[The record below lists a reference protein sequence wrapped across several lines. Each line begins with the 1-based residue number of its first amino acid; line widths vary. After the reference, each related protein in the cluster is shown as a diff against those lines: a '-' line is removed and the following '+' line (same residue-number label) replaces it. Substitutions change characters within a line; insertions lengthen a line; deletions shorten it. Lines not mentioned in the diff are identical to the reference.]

1 MCVFLFFIKND
12 LAVKITTNMQ
22 KDTNLAHLTIEH
34 DARIANLEEKFE
46 SHAERLDRNLEN
58 ILREVK
64 ELNTLYHKER
74 NHFLEKISYLEN
86 GINQK
91 INKIYASIIVGG
103 LGVVWQ
109 LVWQILVNKKVI

>member
-1 MCVFLFFIKND
+1 
-12 LAVKITTNMQ
+12 MQ